1 MQGLPRSGNS
11 SAQTSASLHP
21 PAALRLRC
29 LPFTMDMGVHGLCG
43 RVPDSAGNACP
54 PAFVWLPDCVFP
66 SDCCCSDSRKSL
78 GPSAPIAYATYVS
91 PTNKAAAW
99 PWCRYPIS
107 DNAAVCLGRCSSKSP
122 STDAKVNYL
131 VIRYL
136 YFRSVRGG
144 LDLSSSST
152 STKVNRLVIRC
163 LHFWSVRGDLQEGH
177 GCSSRCQLPLFPMP
191 IPIISSTKSRFL
203 CAICLRPPPLSGLC
217 EHKNGIF
224 MRF

>member
-1 MQGLPRSGNS
+1 MQGTPAS
-11 SAQTSASLHP
+11 SIFP
-21 PAALRLRC
+21 
-29 LPFTMDMGVHGLCG
+29 MGDKDAFG
-43 RVPDSAGNACP
+43 RG
-54 PAFVWLPDCVFP
+54 
-66 SDCCCSDSRKSL
+66 R
-78 GPSAPIAYATYVS
+78 
-91 PTNKAAAW
+91 
-99 PWCRYPIS
+99 RYPIS
-107 DNAAVCLGRCSSKSP
+107 DKAAVCPGRCSSKSP

-136 YFRSVRGG
+136 YFRGVRGG
-144 LDLSSSST
+144 LDLCSPST

-203 CAICLRPPPLSGLC
+203 CAICLRPLPLSGLC

-224 MRF
+224 VRFEISMIQDVDPRDNVIAERVNGILLD